1 MNDLLKDIETLTI
14 VKNAVSKGVETEK
27 VIELLDS
34 VIKLKT
40 IEITNFETQ
49 MEMEFLNDGINRS

>member
-1 MNDLLKDIETLTI
+1 MNDLLKDIETLI
-14 VKNAVSKGVETEK
+14 VVKNAVSKGVETEK

-40 IEITNFETQ
+40 IEITNFEN
-49 MEMEFLNDGINRS
+49 EMEKEFARGIDRS

>member
-1 MNDLLKDIETLTI
+1 MNDLLKDIETLTV

-40 IEITNFETQ
+40 IEITNFEN
-49 MEMEFLNDGINRS
+49 EMEKEFARGIDRS

>member
-40 IEITNFETQ
+40 IEITNFEN
-49 MEMEFLNDGINRS
+49 EMEKEFDRGIDRS

>member
-14 VKNAVSKGVETEK
+14 VKNAVSKGIETEK

-40 IEITNFETQ
+40 IEITNFEN
-49 MEMEFLNDGINRS
+49 EMEKEFARGIDRS

>member
-40 IEITNFETQ
+40 IEITNFEN
-49 MEMEFLNDGINRS
+49 EIEKEFARGIDRS